1 MQGASR
7 QHRDRELQLRAGAV
21 TRSAAPPARID
32 RRSSRIAALLGAGA
46 GPRSAP
52 TRKAFESPTF
62 RYGVALPSG
71 CRHEEGPGTLDAVC
85 SSDLDPEK
93 SAQASAA
100 SALVLEVGA
109 ETVPA
114 DGGAAAADLAQRYGE
129 TQFKEEL
136 AEAVCG
142 EADRAKVKI
151 DSPKQVLEDT
161 RVVYTAA
168 VTCPEIKFLGLG
180 ERRAQVRF
188 TDHARDALSRDG
200 AGAQGRLRQAQG
212 SRRRVL
218 RELPHASPLGGELP
232 MTMPRSSCFPAPT
245 ATATL
250 RWPWR
255 R

>member
-1 MQGASR
+1 MRRGLAAFGIAAP
-7 QHRDRELQLRAGAV
+7 LFAAALWAGAAH
-21 TRSAAPPARID
+21 AATD
-32 RRSSRIAALLGAGA
+32 S
-46 GPRSAP
+46 
-52 TRKAFESPTF
+52 KAFENPTF

-85 SSDLDPEK
+85 SSDLDPERSK
-93 SAQASAA
+93 EASAA

-151 DSPKQVLEDT
+151 ESPQQVLEEK

-188 TDHARDALSRDG
+188 TITPGMRYRVMARALKDDFEKRKEVVDAFFASFKI
-200 AGAQGRLRQAQG
+200 
-212 SRRRVL
+212 
-218 RELPHASPLGGELP
+218 LP
-232 MTMPRSSCFPAPT
+232 
-245 ATATL
+245 
-250 RWPWR
+250 
-255 R
+255 